1 MFIDE
6 AVITIQGGKG
16 GNGKVAFFPKKGG
29 PCGGFGGAGGNIYFS
44 ASHNQINLNRFFKVR
59 EYAAGNASPGETFL
73 RSGKNGGDLILQVPE
88 NTTIVDL
95 DTNIEEVISS
105 DNSPL
110 LICRGGKGGGGNE
123 MFKTPTLQTPRKF
136 QIGYAGEKKR
146 IKLILKLIADV
157 GLIGLPNAGKSSLL
171 NALTK
176 AQAKVAAYPFTTL
189 EPNLG
194 ELDGKII
201 ADIPGLIEGASTGKG
216 LGTKFLKHVEKVRLL
231 LHCISSESTDLKS
244 DYQTVCEEMEKY
256 NPELLKKRQ
265 IILLTKTDLIPASEA
280 KKKIKILEKIGL
292 EVVPLSIHD
301 NKSLE
306 NLKKTI
312 KSNL

>member
-6 AVITIQGGKG
+6 AVITIQGGRG
-16 GNGKVAFFPKKGG
+16 GNGKVAFFPKRGG
-29 PCGGFGGAGGNIYFS
+29 PCGGFGGAGGNVYFS
-44 ASHNQINLNRFFKVR
+44 ASHNHINLNRFFKVR
-59 EYAAGNASPGETFL
+59 EYAAGDGAPGEAFL

-95 DTNIEEVISS
+95 DTNIETVLTTN
-105 DNSPL
+105 NSPL

-123 MFKTPTLQTPRKF
+123 MFKTPILQTPRKF
-136 QIGYAGEKKR
+136 QVGFTGEKKR
-146 IKLILKLIADV
+146 IKLILKLIANI

-194 ELDGKII
+194 ELNGKII

-216 LGTKFLKHVEKVRLL
+216 LGTKFLKHVEKVKLL
-231 LHCISSESTDLKS
+231 LHCISNESEDLVR
-244 DYQTVCEEMEKY
+244 DYQVVINEMKKY
-256 NPELLKKRQ
+256 NPILLEKKQ
-265 IILLTKTDLIPASEA
+265 IILLTKTDLLSSTLVQQNIKKLQKLKHKIYSISLYDQVRIEEL
-280 KKKIKILEKIGL
+280 KKILA
-292 EVVPLSIHD
+292 
-301 NKSLE
+301 
-306 NLKKTI
+306 
-312 KSNL
+312 

>member
-16 GNGKVAFFPKKGG
+16 GNGKVAFFPKRGG
-29 PCGGFGGAGGNIYFS
+29 PCGGFGGAGGNVYFS
-44 ASHNQINLNRFFKVR
+44 ASHNYINLNRFFKVR
-59 EYAAGNASPGETFL
+59 EYAAGDGAPGEAFL
-73 RSGKNGGDLILQVPE
+73 RSGKNGKDLKLQVPK
-88 NTTIVDL
+88 NTTIIDL
-95 DTNIEEVISS
+95 DKNTETVLTSNNSS
-105 DNSPL
+105 L

-123 MFKTPTLQTPRKF
+123 MFKTATLQTPRKF
-136 QIGYAGEKKR
+136 QVGFVGEKKR
-146 IKLILKLIADV
+146 IKLILKLIADI

-194 ELDGKII
+194 ELDGRII

-231 LHCISSESTDLKS
+231 LHCISSESSDLEK
-244 DYQTVCEEMEKY
+244 DYQVVIDEMKKY
-256 NPELLKKRQ
+256 NSILLEKKQ
-265 IILLTKTDLIPASEA
+265 IILLTKTDLITFSEV
-280 KKKIKILEKIGL
+280 KKKTKILEKIGTK
-292 EVVPLSIHD
+292 VIALSIHD
-301 NKSLE
+301 DKSLE
-306 NLKKTI
+306 NLAEYL
-312 KSNL
+312 N

>member
-6 AVITIQGGKG
+6 AVITVSGGRG
-16 GNGKVAFFPKKGG
+16 GDGKVAFFPKRGG
-29 PCGGFGGAGGNIYFS
+29 PCGGFGGAGGNVYFS
-44 ASHNQINLNRFFKVR
+44 ASHNHINLNRFFKVR
-59 EYAAGNASPGETFL
+59 EYAAGNAAPGEAFL
-73 RSGKNGGDLILQVPE
+73 RSGKNGEDLMLQVPE

-95 DTNIEEVISS
+95 DTNSETVLTTN
-105 DNSPL
+105 NSPL

-123 MFKTPTLQTPRKF
+123 LFKTATLQTPRKF
-136 QIGYAGEKKR
+136 QVGFAGEKKR
-146 IKLILKLIADV
+146 IKLILKLIADI

-231 LHCISSESTDLKS
+231 LHCISSESVDLEK
-244 DYQTVCEEMEKY
+244 DYHVVIEEMKKY
-256 NPELLKKRQ
+256 NPVLLEKKQ
-265 IILLTKTDLIPASEA
+265 IILLTKTDLITTTEV
-280 KKKIKILEKIGL
+280 KKKVKILEKIGMK
-292 EVVPLSIHD
+292 VVSLSIHD
-301 NKSLE
+301 KASLE
-306 NLKKTI
+306 NLKSKLDI
-312 KSNL
+312 KD

>member
-6 AVITIQGGKG
+6 AVITIQGGRG
-16 GNGKVAFFPKKGG
+16 GNGKVAFFPKRGG
-29 PCGGFGGAGGNIYFS
+29 PCGGFGGAGGNVYFS
-44 ASHNQINLNRFFKVR
+44 SSHNHINLNRFFKVR
-59 EYAAGNASPGETFL
+59 EYAAGNAAPGEAFL
-73 RSGKNGGDLILQVPE
+73 RSGKNGEDLILQVPE

-95 DTNIEEVISS
+95 DTNIEVVIST

-123 MFKTPTLQTPRKF
+123 LFKTATLQTPRKF
-136 QIGYAGEKKR
+136 QVGFIGEKKR
-146 IKLILKLIADV
+146 IKLILKLIADI

-231 LHCISSESTDLKS
+231 LHCISSESTDLER
-244 DYQTVCEEMEKY
+244 DYQVVIGEMKKY
-256 NPELLKKRQ
+256 NPVLLEKRQ
-265 IILLTKTDLIPASEA
+265 IILLTKTDLITPTDV
-280 KKKIKILEKIGL
+280 KKKTKILEKIGMK
-292 EVVPLSIHD
+292 VISLSIH
-301 NKSLE
+301 NNTSLE
-306 NLKKTI
+306 NLTKYL
-312 KSNL
+312 N